1 MCGILGQ
8 INKEEK
14 IDRDSFVRML
24 DTMDHRGPD
33 GRGLYFSSDSKI
45 ALGHRRLAL
54 IDLSEKGQQ
63 PLFNE
68 DKTIRLTVNGEIYN
82 SPELKKVLQ
91 QKGHIFYSETD
102 SEVIIHGYEEWG
114 AEVLNKL
121 KGMFAFGLW
130 DEKKQQLFLARDRF
144 GIKPLYYYNDGNH
157 FIFSSEIKG
166 IVKNAEIKKE
176 IDYSSF
182 CDYFVYRYIPS
193 PKTIW
198 KNINKIPPAH
208 YILLEKNHV
217 IQQTEYWKLNSG
229 DESFGEEEAISKV
242 NELLLNSVK
251 EHTLSDLP
259 VGSFLSG
266 GYDSSAIVY
275 YLYKLKYNTN
285 TFSIGF
291 ENWDKSEHRYAEIV
305 ADLFNTN
312 HTSEII
318 GPQELG
324 LVDKLV
330 YHYDEPIADIS
341 IIPTFEVSKVAS
353 TKCKAVFSGEGAD
366 EIFSGYTWHRQTAAY
381 KNLSIFFRK
390 EDPFSVK
397 RYADAMAMGLFTK
410 KELKGLLN
418 NDLHRNIPE
427 DPFWF
432 YRKHYKEEFTPVKR
446 FQYLDIKTFMG
457 ELVLTKVDRASMANS
472 LEVRVPFLDHEL
484 VEFMFHLPESA
495 YIREGY
501 KKYLLYKNIE
511 KALPENILQRSK
523 QGFVGPDSYY
533 QNMEWYKNILSNSKL
548 ISDNIIRKEFTDKL
562 LTKKDHWRLWKV
574 VVMEKWYQQWVS

>member
-8 INKEEK
+8 INRGENV
-14 IDRDSFVRML
+14 DRKSFEMML
-24 DTMDHRGPD
+24 DTMAHRGPD
-33 GRGLYFSSDSKI
+33 GRGTYFSADYKI

-63 PLFNE
+63 PIYNE
-68 DKTIRLTVNGEIYN
+68 DKTIWLTVNGEIYN
-82 SPELKKVLQ
+82 SPELKKILR
-91 QKGHIFYSETD
+91 QKGHSFYSETD

-114 AEVLNKL
+114 TNVLNKL

-144 GIKPLYYYNDGNH
+144 GIKPLYYYSDENH

-166 IVKNAEIKKE
+166 IIKNVEIKKE

-198 KNINKIPPAH
+198 KNIFKLPSAH
-208 YILLEKNHV
+208 YLLLGKDNI
-217 IQQTEYWKLNSG
+217 IQTNEYWELNSG
-229 DESFGEEEAISKV
+229 NDSYSEEEAISKV
-242 NELLLNSVK
+242 NDLLLKSVK

-275 YLYKLKYNTN
+275 YLNKMNYQTS

-291 ENWDKSEHRYAEIV
+291 ENWNKSEHCFAEIV
-305 ADLFNTN
+305 AKQFSTN
-312 HTSEII
+312 HTSKII
-318 GPQELG
+318 GDSEL
-324 LVDKLV
+324 LLLEKLV

-341 IIPTFEVSKVAS
+341 IIPTYIVSEVACK
-353 TKCKAVFSGEGAD
+353 KLKAVLSGEGAD
-366 EIFSGYTWHRQTAAY
+366 EIFSGYTWHKQPAT
-381 KNLSIFFRK
+381 KNNLLNIFKKKSLFTV
-390 EDPFSVK
+390 EQ
-397 RYADAMAMGLFTK
+397 YANAMAMGLFTR
-410 KELKGLLN
+410 KELKGLLCH
-418 NDLHRNIPE
+418 DLHKNIPE
-427 DPFWF
+427 DPYWF
-432 YRKHYKEEFTPVKR
+432 YRKHFKPEFTDVKR

-484 VEFMFHLPESA
+484 VEFMFHLPEST
-495 YIREGY
+495 YIREDY
-501 KKYLLYKNIE
+501 KKYLLYKNID
-511 KALPENILQRSK
+511 KALPQSILQRPK
-523 QGFVGPDSYY
+523 QGFVGPDAYY
-533 QNMEWYKNILSNSKL
+533 QNIKWYRNNLSESKL
-548 ISDNIIRKEFTDKL
+548 ISDRIINKEYTDNL
-562 LTKKDHWRLWKV
+562 LKECDHWRLWKI
-574 VVMEKWYQQWVS
+574 VVMEKWYRQWVS